1 MSILRNL
8 KPWHIVGLAAL
19 VAVVIIGSYGAS
31 TLSGRGGAQQ
41 PPPTE
46 NQEGVAEVQQPATRE
61 VPVSGSLVFPDRME
75 LTFES
80 SGEVGEVLVQEGEQ
94 VSEGQ
99 VLARLDSLVMTALG
113 ESLA

>member
-46 NQEGVAEVQQPATRE
+46 NQEGVPR
-61 VPVSGSLVFPDRME
+61 SSSLLPERSRSAGVWSF
-75 LTFES
+75 LTAWS
-80 SGEVGEVLVQEGEQ
+80 
-94 VSEGQ
+94 
-99 VLARLDSLVMTALG
+99 
-113 ESLA
+113 